1 MRWESP
7 SRPLVV
13 YPPPSIKFNFFSQPI
28 FLFLDRYDKANDILN
43 ILKPWRN
50 WLSYYKDRRSRMA
63 EPRPKHPTAHGVVDH
78 LIKACQA
85 YFSYQP
91 IWANDILNILKL
103 WRDWLS
109 YYKDRRLRMAEPR
122 PKHQIEPRSHPIY
135 RILLDLE
142 CTLLAG
148 RSYQAIRLRIT
159 TMSAIDFRCAP
170 SLSLDS
176 RGPDNIILSNRRTYH
191 LALKHGEVANQI
203 LTVGDHVRARRI
215 AKFLDPRVRRSLSSL
230 VSVDLLRLR
239 VVTWPYQSRLL
250 QSEREVRAVVTTGDL
265 IIIRFATVTF
275 PG

>member
-13 YPPPSIKFNFFSQPI
+13 YPPPSIKFNFFSEPI
-28 FLFLDRYDKANDILN
+28 FLFLDRYDK
-43 ILKPWRN
+43 
-50 WLSYYKDRRSRMA
+50 
-63 EPRPKHPTAHGVVDH
+63 
-78 LIKACQA
+78 
-85 YFSYQP
+85 
-91 IWANDILNILKL
+91 ANDILNILKL

-109 YYKDRRLRMAEPR
+109 YYKDRRSRMAEPR

-176 RGPDNIILSNRRTYH
+176 RGPDNIILC
-191 LALKHGEVANQI
+191 QI
-203 LTVGDHVRARRI
+203 
-215 AKFLDPRVRRSLSSL
+215 
-230 VSVDLLRLR
+230 
-239 VVTWPYQSRLL
+239 
-250 QSEREVRAVVTTGDL
+250 
-265 IIIRFATVTF
+265 
-275 PG
+275 